1 MAEHAAGALPDPGQ
15 SARLP
20 PRRPAQRPG
29 NRVRRQLHSHHGVV
43 LLAVIPSS
51 AFGTKVVDVQVV
63 HRRMRS
69 PRARTFKRVGMVDRH
84 CSLWRSRARHQL
96 LLTSPAFDLP
106 AHLPPNVQYVGP
118 VLDDPSW
125 AEVAPAHASWSPP
138 PGDDP
143 LVLVALS
150 STFQDQGG
158 TLQRIVDG
166 LAYQP
171 VRGLVTT
178 GLGLDPAVVR
188 APENVT
194 VVRAAP
200 HTAVLAHAAL
210 VVTHGGHG
218 TVIKSLTA
226 GLPLVVLPHGRDQAD
241 NAVWVTERGAGI
253 RLRRTARPKK
263 IARAVRRVMEDSS
276 YTRAA
281 AVLGEGIRRDAE
293 SGALVETLE
302 DLPCS
307 R

>member
-1 MAEHAAGALPDPGQ
+1 MAAAESAGLLFDVLLPNIYPFPADGVPPMGMGLRPATGRLGRTRDRLIFAAGVRTFDRYVLPRINAVRADLGLKGLEHALD
-15 SARLP
+15 
-20 PRRPAQRPG
+20 
-29 NRVRRQLHSHHGVV
+29 
-43 LLAVIPSS
+43 
-51 AFGTKVVDVQVV
+51 QV
-63 HRRMRS
+63 
-69 PRARTFKRVGMVDRH
+69 G
-84 CSLWRSRARHQL
+84 RARHQL
-96 LLTSPAFDLP
+96 LLTSPAFDFPATLP
-106 AHLPPNVQYVGP
+106 SNVRYVGP

-125 AEVAPAHASWSPP
+125 AELAPAHASWAAP

-166 LAYQP
+166 LAYEP

-178 GLGLDPAVVR
+178 GLGLDPAVLR

-210 VVTHGGHG
+210 VITHGGHG

-226 GLPLVVLPHGRDQAD
+226 GLPLVLLPHGRDQAD
-241 NAVWVTERGAGI
+241 NAVRVTERGAGI
-253 RLRRTARPKK
+253 RLRRTAPPKK

-293 SGALVETLE
+293 PGALVETLE